1 MPTKLAVILNY
12 VTRTTALAAG
22 AVNYLARTTALVAWA
37 ANYLARTTA
46 LAACALLAVATA
58 CAQTGSIEGIWQG
71 TIEASGIKLRL
82 AFHISKDDKGG
93 LVTKWDSIDQGA
105 MDLPVSQTTFAD
117 NKLHFQINAGTSFD
131 GTFNAAGSEI
141 AGTFT
146 QGAAIPLI
154 LKRVEKVDALNR
166 PQNPKPPFPY
176 DSEDVM
182 YPSPSRNTAAGVTL
196 AGTITKPRGAG
207 PFPAALMI
215 TGSGPQDRDETLL
228 GHRPF
233 WVIADYLTRRGI
245 AVLRIDDRGMGK
257 STGNSTRTSMSE
269 MADDVLTGVDLL
281 KARKEIDAKHIGVI
295 GHSEGGIV
303 GPLAASRS
311 SGISFVVML
320 AGTGVPGEQVM
331 YLQSE
336 MIMRVS
342 GASEAA
348 AAQNHKVQEMIFNVV
363 REAKDEKDDAVIL
376 AKLHD
381 AWAKLPGLTDE
392 QRKAGTQGINAEFN
406 RILAPEMRS
415 FIFLDP
421 AEALRKV
428 KVPVLALNGSRDVQV
443 PPQQNLPAIVRALT
457 EGANSDFTVAELPGL
472 NHLFQ
477 KCKTC
482 APSEYGD
489 LEETFS
495 PAALEIVGDW
505 IVRHTRAQ

>member
-1 MPTKLAVILNY
+1 MLTKIVGLFMLS
-12 VTRTTALAAG
+12 AA
-22 AVNYLARTTALVAWA
+22 AH
-37 ANYLARTTA
+37 
-46 LAACALLAVATA
+46 
-58 CAQTGSIEGIWQG
+58 AQTAGIEGIWQG
-71 TIEASGIKLRL
+71 TIEASGTKLRL

-93 LVTKWDSIDQGA
+93 FVTKWDSIDQGA
-105 MDLPVSQTTFAD
+105 MDLPVRQTTFAD
-117 NKLHFQINAGTSFD
+117 NKLHFQINAATSFD
-131 GTFNAAGSEI
+131 GTFNAAGNEI

-146 QGAAIPLI
+146 QGAGIPLV
-154 LKRVEKVDALNR
+154 LKRIEKVDALNR

-176 DSEDVM
+176 DSEDVT
-182 YPSPSRNTAAGVTL
+182 YQNKAAGVTL

-257 STGNSTRTSMSE
+257 STGNSVRTTMSE
-269 MADDVLTGVDLL
+269 MADDVLTGVEFL

-311 SGISFVVML
+311 QDISFVVML

-342 GASEAA
+342 GAGDAA
-348 AAQNHKVQEMIFNVV
+348 AAQNHKLQEMMFNIV
-363 REAKDEKDDAVIL
+363 REAKDEKDDAAIL
-376 AKLHD
+376 AKLRD
-381 AWAKLPGLTDE
+381 AWAKFPGPTDE
-392 QRKAGTQGINAEFN
+392 QRKAGTQAMNAEFN
-406 RILAPEMRS
+406 RILAPELRS
-415 FIFLDP
+415 FLFLDP

-428 KVPVLALNGSRDVQV
+428 KAPVLALNGSRDVQV
-443 PPQQNLPAIVRALT
+443 LPQQNLPAIVRALT
-457 EGANSDFTVAELPGL
+457 EGGNSDFMVAELPGL

-489 LEETFS
+489 LEESFS

-505 IVRHTRAQ
+505 ITRHTRSQ